1 MKKENDLSEK
11 EWKAIGNRIKM
22 RRKSCGLK
30 QSELAESID
39 ISTTHMSSIENGKQH
54 PSVYVLI
61 RLSEQLRT
69 TPDFFLLG
77 SMRPNNI
84 SLNIIDSLKLCD
96 ESHLLLIESLISAV
110 IDFSDAKKIDKK

>member
-1 MKKENDLSEK
+1 MRKENDLTEK
-11 EWKAIGNRIKM
+11 EWKEIGNRIKM

-54 PSVYVLI
+54 PSICVLI
-61 RLSEQLRT
+61 RLSEQLKT

-77 SMRPNNI
+77 SIRPNNVSSNI
-84 SLNIIDSLKLCD
+84 TNKIMLCNESLLP
-96 ESHLLLIESLISAV
+96 LIESLISSFA
-110 IDFSDAKKIDKK
+110 DFSESSNTI